1 MLCWSI
7 FWSNISFNVLIH
19 FLKNLPMMISFWDH
33 GLRFFFWRCKDC
45 KQSNTNWFF
54 SRPRPIKKE
63 NFSHQTFLGILLTTT
78 TYLLDVFFRNGID
91 LLCSVTVCVFFLLL
105 QLVLASGWLFLQWM
119 RITILTFRAFRK
131 VFDLLI
137 GLYLCARM
145 IIHT

>member
-1 MLCWSI
+1 MNKPRYTCFVEVYFEAIYHSTFWFI
-7 FWSNISFNVLIH
+7 FWRIYPWWYLFEI
-19 FLKNLPMMISFWDH
+19 MDWD
-33 GLRFFFWRCKDC
+33 FFWRCKDC

-63 NFSHQTFLGILLTTT
+63 NFSHQTFLGILLTTA

-137 GLYLCARM
+137 GLYLC
-145 IIHT
+145 

>member
-1 MLCWSI
+1 MLFI
-7 FWSNISFNVLIH
+7 KYILKQYIIQRFDSFFEEFTH
-19 FLKNLPMMISFWDH
+19 DDFFLRSWIEI
-33 GLRFFFWRCKDC
+33 FFWRCKDC

-63 NFSHQTFLGILLTTT
+63 NFSHQTFLGILLTTA

-137 GLYLCARM
+137 GLYLC
-145 IIHT
+145 